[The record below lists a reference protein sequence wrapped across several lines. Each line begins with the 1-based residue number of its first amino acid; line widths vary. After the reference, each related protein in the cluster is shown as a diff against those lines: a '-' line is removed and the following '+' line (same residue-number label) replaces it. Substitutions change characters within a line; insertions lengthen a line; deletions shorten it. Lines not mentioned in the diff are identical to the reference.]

1 MGVYVR
7 VNKCDPAQAT
17 TFDMLRRRRRRRKH
31 TGIQHDAPGAQR
43 IRHGDLLD
51 AAHRVAAEPALLQ
64 RTRDVQASDPDDVV
78 VVVVSDGGDAEFCV
92 LLRPQVER
100 DVAHG
105 REGGAATVRGG
116 AGLVEVGRGGVAEG
130 GCLLC

>member
-1 MGVYVR
+1 
-7 VNKCDPAQAT
+7 
-17 TFDMLRRRRRRRKH
+17 MLRRRRTRKH

-78 VVVVSDGGDAEFCV
+78 VVVVVVGGGGGGDAEFCV

-100 DVAHG
+100 DVAYG